1 MAQATFPSALKA
13 DGPVPCLGSD
23 THREGTAAAS
33 ARGAEPE
40 GAGGK
45 VAPAPLRSS
54 AARRSRPLGEAGRS
68 KGRGHSQAGG
78 RSQEER
84 RAFEERPLYPADSSA
99 LEEKGGR
106 EGGRSCSKMAAQR
119 RSLLQSVSGTFPPS
133 VHTHPLRWV
142 RGGTRAA
149 SSSSSSSVRPSVP
162 RSAVWEGGGPARAGI
177 FPPSVGR
184 GVVALPPS
192 VPPEGRGGPSLR
204 GGGHRSPLRAGL
216 QRCGTGGGRQVAG
229 GGCACVASGAQLCEG
244 AAGVCR
250 PCVCV
255 YWQCAPGRWRPRG
268 CLSNCWQQQG
278 PSPLVLGE
286 RTLVGDRSLP
296 CTPAPRMR
304 EGLIHQMNS

>member
-1 MAQATFPSALKA
+1 MSGGNGEHTLLQGITSGAPESPTSMAQATFPSALKA

-149 SSSSSSSVRPSVP
+149 SSSSSSSVRPSV
-162 RSAVWEGGGPARAGI
+162 R
-177 FPPSVGR
+177 PPQCRVGR
-184 GVVALPPS
+184 GRPG
-192 VPPEGRGGPSLR
+192 EGRDL
-204 GGGHRSPLRAGL
+204 SPLSGE
-216 QRCGTGGGRQVAG
+216 
-229 GGCACVASGAQLCEG
+229 GGCSPPTLC
-244 AAGVCR
+244 AA
-250 PCVCV
+250 
-255 YWQCAPGRWRPRG
+255 
-268 CLSNCWQQQG
+268 
-278 PSPLVLGE
+278 
-286 RTLVGDRSLP
+286 
-296 CTPAPRMR
+296 
-304 EGLIHQMNS
+304 